1 MASKALE
8 LALQVNKEY
17 LLHSDIYLRLGVL
30 GEVDQPGVV
39 PAAGP
44 LHPVVEVVGAQTP
57 GHQHQQ
63 RQQGGGHGTRLI
75 LSSGPP
81 EVTRWQTCR

>member
-1 MASKALE
+1 M
-8 LALQVNKEY
+8 
-17 LLHSDIYLRLGVL
+17 RLGVL

-81 EVTRWQTCR
+81 EVTRWHTCR